1 MLSSSA
7 AVLHH
12 EAAPSQARP
21 PWPDT
26 AISNAFLR
34 ALAHWAARHV
44 GAADT
49 IAIPTGTVGAD
60 ELARILRAIGLFGES
75 AQ

>member
-7 AVLHH
+7 AVLHR

-26 AISNAFLR
+26 AVSNAFFR

-44 GAADT
+44 GGADT

-60 ELARILRAIGLFGES
+60 ELTRVLRAIGLFGEPV
-75 AQ
+75 Q